1 MKRNGYGI
9 LAVLAIVAVVA
20 AVALATPAVNSAV
33 FNLRIWN
40 DCFTSTLTT
49 ENNYPTEIWIDDDW
63 DCSSGY
69 ANLHNWHF
77 STDGVNDALFMND
90 DSFRFAATL
99 TITGTGDAEA
109 GLQLG
114 PWWSPDTD
122 GRFNVRSTDGE
133 IACFGGRLPFFSF
146 TGTFGINYVKGD
158 PIWLEIVYEANS
170 NTELDPA
177 TITYN
182 LAYGGTPYTSGPI
195 AFDEGNPS
203 EPYGTWGCLDDAQA
217 GGYVQMLLGGAPNQA
232 RATWGDISFEDLTPT
247 STQSDSWGGVKN
259 LFR

>member
-1 MKRNGYGI
+1 MKRHGYGI
-9 LAVLAIVAVVA
+9 LAVLALVAVTA
-20 AVALATPAVNSAV
+20 TAALATPAVNSAV

-49 ENNYPTEIWIDDDW
+49 NNNYPTEIWIDDDG
-63 DCSSGY
+63 DCTSGW

-77 STDGVNDALFMND
+77 SEDGATDALFMNG
-90 DSFRFAATL
+90 DSFRFSATL
-99 TITGTGDAEA
+99 TITGTGNGES
-109 GLQLG
+109 GLQLS
-114 PWWSPDTD
+114 PWWSQDVD

-170 NTELDPA
+170 NTMVDPA

-182 LAYGGTPYTSGPI
+182 LVYNATPYTSGPLP
-195 AFDEGNPS
+195 FDEGNPG

-217 GGYVQMLLGGAPNQA
+217 GGHAQMFLGDTSTQV
-232 RATWGDISFEDLTPT
+232 RATWGDIMFEDLTPT
-247 STQSDSWGGVKN
+247 STESNSWGGVKT

>member
-1 MKRNGYGI
+1 MKRKGYGI
-9 LAVLAIVAVVA
+9 LAVLAIVAVTVT
-20 AVALATPAVNSAV
+20 VALATPAVNSAV

-49 ENNYPTEIWIDDDW
+49 ENSYPIVIWIDDDW

-77 STDGVNDALFMND
+77 SEDGVNDALFMND
-90 DSFRFAATL
+90 DSFRFSATL

-109 GLQLG
+109 GLQLS
-114 PWWSPDTD
+114 PWWAQDTD

-146 TGTFGINYVKGD
+146 TGTFSINYVKGD
-158 PIWLEIVYEANS
+158 PIWLEIVYAANS
-170 NTELDPA
+170 NSELDPA

-182 LAYGGTPYTSGPI
+182 LVYDGTPYTSGPLP
-195 AFDEGNPS
+195 FDEGNPN
-203 EPYGTWGCLDDAQA
+203 EPYGTWGCLNDAQA
-217 GGYVQMLLGGAPNQA
+217 GGYAQMLLGGVPNQA

-247 STQSDSWGGVKN
+247 STRSDSWGGVKD